1 VAGETTATGISVVQQ
16 LKEFLGFRD
25 LSKAVGDLT
34 TKIGPLSG
42 DLKNLHDGDFKAPND
57 VVEKLRLFGDALD
70 SLCPKLQDWV
80 KKCSCPGSVSGSS
93 FDFYAQLQLVVPVG
107 INTGGAGEGATA
119 TLPAARS
126 NSLSPDVNVEV
137 HNYGAQEEATGR
149 SKSGRGLQQM
159 VSDSVAK
166 DMKRGGAGAIAIKHA
181 FGVARQPIQR

>member
-1 VAGETTATGISVVQQ
+1 MQ
-16 LKEFLGFRD
+16 LPRGKCQREQFSTL
-25 LSKAVGDLT
+25 LT
-34 TKIGPLSG
+34 QLPSWSFPL
-42 DLKNLHDGDFKAPND
+42 
-57 VVEKLRLFGDALD
+57 
-70 SLCPKLQDWV
+70 
-80 KKCSCPGSVSGSS
+80 VSI
-93 FDFYAQLQLVVPVG
+93 PE
-107 INTGGAGEGATA
+107 GAGEGATA